1 MDAETGPV
9 GPSASRRSSSSGPC
23 TIAGGQHQRNKTV
36 HFLWKTVHSPLTYK
50 STPLHVYAHG
60 CMSLMN
66 VFASVSI
73 HCMPLCASLY
83 LFFSGTGTAHSKK
96 NKKTSKIGGAGSGD
110 MLPDFFEKTRLKKY
124 ANGRCHNPS
133 SSSHISDHRHMMMR
147 CFQLSAVFVCM
158 CFHTSCFVNNM
169 FWLSLLLP
177 HFLIFFL

>member
-50 STPLHVYAHG
+50 STPLRVYAHG
-60 CMSLMN
+60 CTSLSMN

-83 LFFSGTGTAHSKK
+83 LFFSGIGTAHSKK
-96 NKKTSKIGGAGSGD
+96 NKKQNSKIGGGAGSGD
-110 MLPDFFEKTRLKKY
+110 MLPEFCVKTRLKKK
-124 ANGRCHNPS
+124 CQWEVSQPK
-133 SSSHISDHRHMMMR
+133 
-147 CFQLSAVFVCM
+147 QLIT
-158 CFHTSCFVNNM
+158 HQ
-169 FWLSLLLP
+169 
-177 HFLIFFL
+177 